1 MDHHHTT
8 QQFYDRL
15 SHAYDLLA
23 NSSEHRAMEDG
34 LKALGTGPEERVL
47 EIGFG
52 TGHALEDLARQVDEG
67 GRVTGID
74 LSYGMRR
81 VAAKRLAKAGLDDRV
96 DLLLADGEHLPF
108 ADDSFDGVFTSFTL
122 ELFEVETIPRV
133 LAEVRRVLRPG
144 GRLAVVAMQEG
155 GHGPLFD
162 LYKWL
167 HRHFPHFIDCQ
178 PIEAGALLEAA
189 GFGLEHEETTT
200 IWSLPIAVLVG
211 RAPHD
216 D

>member
-1 MDHHHTT
+1 MDHQSTT

-23 NSSEHRAMEDG
+23 NASEHHARD
-34 LKALGTGPEERVL
+34 LGIEAFDARGGERLL

-52 TGHALEDLARQVDEG
+52 TGHALEDLARGVGES
-67 GRVTGID
+67 GRVTGLD
-74 LSYGMRR
+74 LSYGMLQ
-81 VAAKRLAKAGLDDRV
+81 VAAKRLEREGLGGRV
-96 DLLLADGEHLPF
+96 DLVLADGEHLPL
-108 ADDSFDGVFTSFTL
+108 ADASYDGVFTSFTL
-122 ELFEVETIPRV
+122 ELFELETIPRV

-144 GRLAVVAMQEG
+144 GRLGVVAMQEG
-155 GHGPLFD
+155 GHGPLFG

-178 PIEAGALLEAA
+178 PIEAGRLLEAA
-189 GFGLEHEETTT
+189 GFVLEHEETTK

-211 RAPHD
+211 RAPGD
-216 D
+216 

>member
-1 MDHHHTT
+1 MDSHHTT

-23 NSSEHRAMEDG
+23 NSSEHHAMEAG
-34 LKALGTGPEERVL
+34 LKALDTQPGETVL

-52 TGHALEDLARQVDEG
+52 TGHALEDLARRVGEG
-67 GRVTGID
+67 GRVAGID
-74 LSYGMRR
+74 LSYGMRQ
-81 VAAKRLAKAGLDDRV
+81 VAAKRLGETGLDHRV
-96 DLLLADGEHLPF
+96 DLLLADGAYLPF
-108 ADDSFDGVFTSFTL
+108 ADSSFDGVFTSFTL
-122 ELFEVETIPRV
+122 ELFEMETIPQV
-133 LAEVRRVLRPG
+133 LAEVQRVLRPG
-144 GRLAVVAMQEG
+144 GRLGVVAMQEG

-178 PIEAGALLEAA
+178 PIEAGTLLKEA
-189 GFGLEHEETTT
+189 GFVLEHDEPTS

-211 RAPHD
+211 HVPEEH
-216 D
+216 